1 MKLGFIGCGN
11 MAKAMMGG
19 IIQKKVCPAENIMAS
34 DLFAPALEKAGK
46 DLGIRTTQDNN
57 EVVAFA
63 DVIVLPVKPQFPR
76 LLLSRAESGPEIA
89 VQKVHAAAFPC
100 FPTDLLKQRM
110 ILIGTHQQ
118 RGSKMCESMARRVFR
133 RKVHSY
139 SIAHFTPQFI

>member
-63 DVIVLPVKPQFPR
+63 DVIVLAVKPQFYAC
-76 LLLSRAESGPEIA
+76 LLYTSRC
-89 VQKVHAAAFPC
+89 V
-100 FPTDLLKQRM
+100 
-110 ILIGTHQQ
+110 
-118 RGSKMCESMARRVFR
+118 
-133 RKVHSY
+133 
-139 SIAHFTPQFI
+139 